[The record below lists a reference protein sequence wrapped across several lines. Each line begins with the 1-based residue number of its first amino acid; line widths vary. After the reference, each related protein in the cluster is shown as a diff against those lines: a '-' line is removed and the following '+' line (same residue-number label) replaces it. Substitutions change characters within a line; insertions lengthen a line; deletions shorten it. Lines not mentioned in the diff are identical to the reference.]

1 MGPIMNGW
9 RRKGKKNA
17 TTTKISQND
26 FSSFSFPSSLRLS
39 QLSMKEN
46 IALRHGGRGGKRE
59 WKKKKKTKQ
68 QWRSFPY
75 KTGAKDIAASVC
87 GGFSLFFSWGK

>member
-9 RRKGKKNA
+9 RRKKNA

-46 IALRHGGRGGKRE
+46 IALRHGGRGGEERMEEKE
-59 WKKKKKTKQ
+59 
-68 QWRSFPY
+68 
-75 KTGAKDIAASVC
+75 KDETTMEK
-87 GGFSLFFSWGK
+87 FSL